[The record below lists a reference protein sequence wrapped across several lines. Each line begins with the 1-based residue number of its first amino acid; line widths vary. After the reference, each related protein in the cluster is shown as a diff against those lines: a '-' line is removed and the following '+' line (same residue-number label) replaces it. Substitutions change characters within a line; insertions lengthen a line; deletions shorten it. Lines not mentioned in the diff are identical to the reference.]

1 MKQIEIF
8 DSQTFEL
15 KDMSYQYESVS
26 VRRKFRGVGSIEMIF
41 NSIAEG
47 DKFSLEDYVVFNGET
62 YIVEDVHKYKT
73 GNGIVKVEV
82 FGSHIN
88 RLLEHRVLLPNVA
101 LEDGKIAK
109 HYQVTSG
116 EYYSDVAVRMVKEC
130 FTNLVAPY
138 NTGEWLERVASLDF
152 SAPAKTLKA
161 DSTYTIEAPVLLTEG
176 LNRVLANKK
185 LGYRVAVD
193 YDNKKRIFE
202 VIEPKEKDVVF
213 SETFGNIND
222 ADFYTNIT
230 DEKTKSVYANE
241 DSRKY
246 ECKGSNE
253 SGFAR
258 KELIH
263 DNNTLEWK
271 TSKKAKTSASFD
283 IVDNNS
289 FKYREDYELGDIV
302 EYYNE
307 TFNITTRQQISEVTE
322 TYDKVETVAI
332 TIGDFIPTIYDRLKG
347 EI

>member
-1 MKQIEIF
+1 MRQIEIF
-8 DSQTFEL
+8 DSNTFEL
-15 KDMSYQYESVS
+15 LDLSYQYESVT
-26 VRRKFRGVGSIEMIF
+26 VKRKFRGVGSIDMEF
-41 NSIAEG
+41 NSIYEG
-47 DKFSLEDYVVFNGET
+47 NKFSLGNYVVFNGET
-62 YIVEDVHKYKT
+62 YIVEDIHQYKT

-101 LEDGKIAK
+101 LESGKIAK
-109 HYQVTSG
+109 HYQVASG

-152 SAPAKTLKA
+152 SAPEKTLKA

-176 LNRVLANKK
+176 LNRILSNKK
-185 LGYRVAVD
+185 LGYRLAVD
-193 YDNKKRIFE
+193 FENKKRVFE

-213 SETFGNIND
+213 SEVYGNIND
-222 ADFYTNIT
+222 ADFYENIT
-230 DEKTKSVYANE
+230 DEKTKSVFANE
-241 DSRKY
+241 DALVY

-263 DNNTLEWK
+263 INNTLEWK
-271 TSKKAKTSASFD
+271 TSQKARKSASFD

-289 FKYREDYELGDIV
+289 FKYREDYDLGDIV

-307 TFNITTRQQISEVTE
+307 TFNITTRQQISEITE
-322 TYDKVETVAI
+322 TYDKVETVSI